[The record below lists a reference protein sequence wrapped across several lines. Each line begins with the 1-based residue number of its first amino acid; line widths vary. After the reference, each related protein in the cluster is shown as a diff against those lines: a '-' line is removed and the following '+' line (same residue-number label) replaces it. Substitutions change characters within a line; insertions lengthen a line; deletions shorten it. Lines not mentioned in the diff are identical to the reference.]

1 MIIDEIK
8 QFCVDFLRHNDIVF
22 NDIHIIPTDD
32 AYEGD
37 ISILLFDILKNNNI
51 DINRLVADVA
61 TSLIKQNKIK
71 SYNLI
76 KGFFN
81 ISLLDKDIISLLFN
95 YDSHLRDHAGKT
107 VVVEYSS
114 PNTNKPLH
122 LGHLRNI
129 CLGYSVC
136 QMLRHVGYNVKAV
149 TLINDRGIHICKSML
164 AYMKEGKNATPSIK
178 GDHFVGDYYVAFDK
192 MLKFQKTALNI
203 TDDKDTPLMH
213 EAQALLVKWEEGDV
227 VVRALWKKMND
238 WVLKGFDE
246 TYAMLGVTFDKT
258 YLESETYLLGKDII
272 SEGLEKNVFY
282 KDPQGAV
289 WIDLTADG
297 LDRKLLLRSDG
308 TSVYITQ
315 DLGTADMRQQHF
327 EAYMMIYVVGDEQE
341 YHFKVLKKI
350 LQHLGRGYAEHIYH
364 LSYGMIDLP
373 SGKMKSREGTVVD
386 ADDIIHNLIER
397 SRQQT
402 QQLRGDDYVVDDDV
416 CKAIALA
423 ALKFYLLK
431 INAKKR
437 ITFDPSKSIDFH
449 GDTGPFILYTYVRI
463 NAILTKSAYNNSDG
477 DRRTVTSLTDIEKK
491 LIMAIFYYSK
501 AINDAVERLDPSFLA
516 QYLLRLAKIYNK
528 FYDTCSILNE
538 QDMDKRFL
546 RLFLSYTTA
555 DIIKEGLSMLGIKT
569 VDKM

>member
-1 MIIDEIK
+1 MIIEDIK
-8 QFCVDFLRHNDIVF
+8 QFCVDFFRKKGIIFKDVN
-22 NDIHIIPTDD
+22 IIPTDD
-32 AYEGD
+32 AYDGD
-37 ISILLFDILKNNNI
+37 VSILLFNIMQNKKI
-51 DINRLVADVA
+51 DINSFVEEVGKA
-61 TSLIKQNKIK
+61 LIEKNKIK

-76 KGFFN
+76 KGFLN
-81 ISLLDKDIISLLFN
+81 ISLLDKDLINLLSED
-95 YDSHLRDHAGKT
+95 DSCKKDNSGKT
-107 VVVEYSS
+107 IVVEYSS

-129 CLGYSVC
+129 CLGYSIC
-136 QMLRHVGYNVKAV
+136 QILKHVGYTVKAV

-164 AYMKEGKNATPSIK
+164 AYMKEGKNALPTIK

-192 MLKFQKTALNI
+192 MLKIQKETLNI
-203 TDDKDTPLMH
+203 SDDKDTPLMH
-213 EAQALLVKWEEGDV
+213 EAQDLLVKWEEGDT
-227 VVRALWKKMND
+227 VVRALWQKMSN

-246 TYAMLGVTFDKT
+246 TYDVLGISFDKT

-272 SEGLEKNVFY
+272 DEGLKNNVFY
-282 KDPQGAV
+282 KDEQGAV
-289 WIDLTADG
+289 WIDLTDDG

-327 EAYMMIYVVGDEQE
+327 SADKMIYVVGDEQE

-350 LQHLGRGYAEHIYH
+350 LKHLGRSYADNIYH

-386 ADDIIHNLIER
+386 ADDIINDLIER

-402 QQLRGDDYVVDDDV
+402 QQLRGEDYVVTDDL
-416 CKAIALA
+416 CKTIALA

-437 ITFDPSKSIDFH
+437 ITFDPNKSIDFH
-449 GDTGPFILYTYVRI
+449 GDTGPFVLYTYVRI
-463 NAILTKSAYNNSDG
+463 NSILTKSGHKNND
-477 DRRTVTSLTDIEKK
+477 DAMNVTSLTDVEKK
-491 LIMAIFYYSK
+491 LIMTIFYYRK
-501 AINDAVERLDPSFLA
+501 TIDDAVEKLDPSFLA

-538 QDMDKRFL
+538 KDTDKRFL
-546 RLFLSYTTA
+546 RLFLSATTA
-555 DIIKEGLSMLGIKT
+555 HIIKEGLAMLGIDT
-569 VDKM
+569 VNKM